1 MAEDVSWDRMVDAID
16 TRFGLTDHGRLKRK
30 LADAPELT
38 EDVAFVVFERDGSR
52 IKLERTTGPA
62 IIDRKTV
69 GARRAGADLHYEN
82 VYDPTEITHRTL
94 VYREIGSDWEP
105 VSIDELGLAG

>member
-1 MAEDVSWDRMVDAID
+1 MAEDVAWDRMVDAID
-16 TRFGLTDHGRLKRK
+16 TKFGLSDHGRLTRK

-38 EDVAFVVFERDGSR
+38 EAVAFVVFERDGTR
-52 IKLERTTGPA
+52 IKLERTNGPS

-82 VYDPTEITHRTL
+82 VYDPSELSRRTL
-94 VYREIGSDWEP
+94 VYREVDNSWEP
-105 VSIDELGLAG
+105 IGIEELGLAG

>member
-1 MAEDVSWDRMVDAID
+1 MAEDVSWERMVDAID
-16 TRFGLTDHGRLKRK
+16 TRFGLTDHGRLTRK

-38 EDVAFVVFERDGSR
+38 EDVSFVIFERNGVR

-82 VYDPTEITHRTL
+82 VYDASETARKTL
-94 VYREIGSDWEP
+94 VYREVGSEWEP
-105 VSIDELGLAG
+105 VSIDELGLTS